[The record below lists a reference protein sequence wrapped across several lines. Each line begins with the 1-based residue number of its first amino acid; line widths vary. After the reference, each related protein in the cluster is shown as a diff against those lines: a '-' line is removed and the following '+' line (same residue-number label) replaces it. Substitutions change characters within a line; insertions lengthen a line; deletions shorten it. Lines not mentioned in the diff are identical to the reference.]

1 MQRSIPKYLYKYR
14 AVNADALAMLASD
27 KVYLSR
33 LDAFND
39 PFEVLSVDPTLETKL
54 VTDKQGH
61 FAVAKDKSHAGSA
74 GTSLRVCSLSEESQ
88 DLLMWGH
95 YADSHRGFCIRFE
108 LEKDTELMKLVHPI
122 EYKESATDFSNAEE
136 SEFERALRNSLEKS
150 EKWSYE
156 REWRIIGKLP
166 ENESR
171 SVELFATYHPAAL
184 SGIIFGIRTPE
195 LHKALIRKIL
205 GQRPIE
211 YFQAENRQ
219 QNFALTIRRE
229 RDVGSGNRADSSL
242 RSE

>member
-1 MQRSIPKYLYKYR
+1 MARSIPKYLYKYR
-14 AVNADALAMLASD
+14 AVNADALAMLATD

-54 VTDKQGH
+54 LTDKDGH
-61 FAVAKDKSHAGSA
+61 FAVAKDASHTDGI

-95 YADSHRGFCIRFE
+95 YADCHRGFCIRFE
-108 LEKDTELMKLVHPI
+108 LENDAELAKLVHPI
-122 EYKESATDFSNAEE
+122 QYKESASDFANEEE

-171 SVELFATYHPAAL
+171 SVELFATYAPEAL

-205 GQRPIE
+205 GERPVE
-211 YFQAENRQ
+211 YLQAEKRQ
-219 QNFALTIRRE
+219 ENFALAIRRE
-229 RDVGSGNRADSSL
+229 R
-242 RSE
+242 E